1 MKLRPSDET
10 WDKLDLLLN
19 YEEKN
24 ITYFNRSILG
34 LSFFVLVLF
43 GILLCS
49 N

>member
-10 WDKLDLLLN
+10 WDRLDALLN
-19 YEEKN
+19 YEEKD
-24 ITYFNRSILG
+24 IAFINRCILG

-49 N
+49 Y

>member
-10 WDKLDLLLN
+10 WDKLYILLN

-24 ITYFNRSILG
+24 ITYINRSILG

>member
-10 WDKLDLLLN
+10 WDKLDVLLN

-24 ITYFNRSILG
+24 ITYINRSILG

-43 GILLCS
+43 GILLCC